1 MNIYSILLVE
11 DCPDFRYIVSRFLER
26 SRYSIKTTVVET
38 LSEAKTALNN
48 SIFDLIILDLNLS
61 DSRGIKNLE
70 HIIKTTPNTAIVVLT
85 GMDEEDLGIE
95 AIQLGAQDF
104 ISKDNLN
111 EFNLKR
117 IIKYAIERQKLKNQE
132 GKKSSSKQVFKT
144 IMDLEKYVG
153 NSGLSEETNKA
164 YKKFIEMNTIESRYS
179 DLIDKSFANIAN
191 YPDSRHDFDKDV
203 QAVSQLLKDSGL
215 APNQFAEMHQNIIK
229 NKLKKIDDSEAIT
242 LQSASNVTL
251 LKLASSF
258 LKKLIRRRIR
268 VFKSLLLFK
277 SIGEFFKIFN

>member
-48 SIFDLIILDLNLS
+48 SVFDLIILDLNLS

-191 YPDSRHDFDKDV
+191 YPDSRNDFDKDV

-258 LKKLIRRRIR
+258 LKIN
-268 VFKSLLLFK
+268 S
-277 SIGEFFKIFN
+277 